1 MFLQLAHYIRYTLY
15 GIHEVSLQA
24 LLSNRS
30 SRPTSLNINLTSR
43 PPLTSLSHQIPLIND
58 PPIGSTGNRK
68 STVFRSRTP
77 SPGLSSSKTAM
88 VPPEANPRSDDAYGC
103 CRSRWRDKQIPAL
116 CRLDRRV
123 SVAYHDRDGRT
134 DQCPSLRDILAVAT
148 DYVSSDVGEVCI
160 VDRGDE
166 SVRTQGK
173 DDEDEIDER
182 EGAMMAVSYII
193 NTQSS
198 TKLRELLVIAEED
211 LDGQPGVAADLEAV
225 GTAAE
230 LLHLVV
236 GQRPAVKLEVALDSR
251 SGDGLR
257 NDRGAALETPHETGF
272 STLAWIQVGGRKL
285 AKLTGPEQWTCPCS
299 RQSSSGPRRG
309 QEEIVD
315 ELGGGVVGEDLEVL
329 DGKVGD
335 TDVLDAARG
344 RQLLK
349 LSPKM
354 NCLPGVNEVPVGVQ
368 IDVVGLEVL
377 ERRGNA
383 LLDALVPGVV
393 KLGGNPDVLAGNA
406 GVLDTKTDLV
416 LVAVGKSSVNVTVA
430 GEESSLDGL
439 ANLVGLGLPG
449 TETDGGDLSTL
460 YFVNSRYFTQGVVCG
475 ILFRCLSTTFRM
487 YLPAITA
494 PHHPTFRHGI

>member
-1 MFLQLAHYIRYTLY
+1 
-15 GIHEVSLQA
+15 
-24 LLSNRS
+24 
-30 SRPTSLNINLTSR
+30 
-43 PPLTSLSHQIPLIND
+43 
-58 PPIGSTGNRK
+58 
-68 STVFRSRTP
+68 
-77 SPGLSSSKTAM
+77 
-88 VPPEANPRSDDAYGC
+88 
-103 CRSRWRDKQIPAL
+103 L
-116 CRLDRRV
+116 C
-123 SVAYHDRDGRT
+123 ADGRT

-272 STLAWIQVGGRKL
+272 STLAWIQDLVVGKRRVGGAEAGVGSAVDALLL
-285 AKLTGPEQWTCPCS
+285 A
-299 RQSSSGPRRG
+299 
-309 QEEIVD
+309 V
-315 ELGGGVVGEDLEVL
+315 EDLEVL

-354 NCLPGVNEVPVGVQ
+354 NCLPGVNEVPVG

-416 LVAVGKSSVNVTVA
+416 LVAVGKSSVNVTVPRPTA
-430 GEESSLDGL
+430 GIL
-439 ANLVGLGLPG
+439 APCI
-449 TETDGGDLSTL
+449 LSIHVT
-460 YFVNSRYFTQGVVCG
+460 SRKDMIADVCSVVCG